1 MDWIEYKVKFLKA
14 AKKENK
20 SKEYCDRWLM
30 YAYKLW
36 EKHLPII
43 YTQEHLC
50 ELVGFEAVYI
60 YSVSNSSFQFY
71 KHYQI
76 PKKNGGMRK
85 IDEPLPNLKEIQKWI
100 LENILYHMEV
110 SLYAKAYIRG
120 KSIKDNVRF
129 HRRQKKVLS
138 LDIKDFYGHLTS
150 WMVYQIFLEYGYSE
164 SVSML
169 LTGLCCENGVLP
181 QGAPTSAA
189 LSNLIMKE
197 IDNQIAIYCREQQIR
212 YTRYADDMTFSGDFD
227 ERKVITTVKQI
238 LKPLNLSLNEKKTRV
253 RKQGQQQEV
262 TGIIVNYK
270 AQISK
275 KNRKEIR
282 KNMYY
287 IQKYGLQEHLKYLK
301 EGRNNYLEH
310 LLGQINYGLF
320 INSTDY
326 ELQKYKEELMKIR
339 KL

>member
-1 MDWIEYKVKFLKA
+1 
-14 AKKENK
+14 
-20 SKEYCDRWLM
+20 
-30 YAYKLW
+30 
-36 EKHLPII
+36 
-43 YTQEHLC
+43 
-50 ELVGFEAVYI
+50 
-60 YSVSNSSFQFY
+60 
-71 KHYQI
+71 
-76 PKKNGGMRK
+76 
-85 IDEPLPNLKEIQKWI
+85 
-100 LENILYHMEV
+100 
-110 SLYAKAYIRG
+110 
-120 KSIKDNVRF
+120 
-129 HRRQKKVLS
+129 
-138 LDIKDFYGHLTS
+138 
-150 WMVYQIFLEYGYSE
+150 MVYQIFLEYGYSE

-320 INSTDY
+320 INSKDY